1 MQSTAQSATQANAA
15 KAAVSA
21 SHATKTVEATKAAQT
36 AAKTASVAGKTAAA
50 AAKTGWGVATAGVG
64 KSVLLKGTAVGIF
77 AARGAA
83 WPALVV
89 GGAFGGAAWVG
100 AYELASGTMAAVLPP
115 SANPDPRAHAAGL
128 AAVPCTIGASAWAG
142 WRFCP
147 PITPSPERLL
157 DMAGWMRCLK
167 SVPAKHCGA
176 VAVTS
181 ATAAAVVWSRGAVIA
196 EGPDESVQF
205 AAVGLWLPS
214 MTKEGVTCLF
224 LLKGF

>member
-15 KAAVSA
+15 KAAVST

-77 AARGAA
+77 AARGARSGRRRRIWRGGLGWRLRA
-83 WPALVV
+83 GVRHHGRRPA
-89 GGAFGGAAWVG
+89 AFGKPRPARPRRWACSRSVHHWRQRLGW
-100 AYELASGTMAAVLPP
+100 LAVL
-115 SANPDPRAHAAGL
+115 SAHH
-128 AAVPCTIGASAWAG
+128 
-142 WRFCP
+142 
-147 PITPSPERLL
+147 
-157 DMAGWMRCLK
+157 
-167 SVPAKHCGA
+167 SVARA
-176 VAVTS
+176 VARHGGLDEVPEICAREALRCCGRHLRHGGGS
-181 ATAAAVVWSRGAVIA
+181 RVSRGA
-196 EGPDESVQF
+196 ETRRGLMNLCNS
-205 AAVGLWLPS
+205 AALGLWLAS